1 MVFNTYN
8 SHVQNDTLHFIN
20 SPELLPNMSY
30 CLSFWYIM
38 PTNQSELTINIVT
51 SSSRQAIWSYG
62 YTQTNGWRQVKIA
75 IDADEEFKVTM

>member
-1 MVFNTYN
+1 
-8 SHVQNDTLHFIN
+8 
-20 SPELLPNMSY
+20 
-30 CLSFWYIM
+30 M